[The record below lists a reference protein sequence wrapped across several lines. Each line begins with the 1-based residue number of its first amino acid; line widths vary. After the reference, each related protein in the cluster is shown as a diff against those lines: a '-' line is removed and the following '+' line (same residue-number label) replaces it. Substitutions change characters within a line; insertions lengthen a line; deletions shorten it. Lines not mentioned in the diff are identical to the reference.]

1 MRILL
6 SLTILSI
13 LIFSL
18 SCKTTTENQTPVSES
33 EQLQEEF
40 KEKPQSINNYLKTK
54 MNEMLS
60 FISKN
65 CGKIEGIHPS
75 QDPCN
80 YNLKIRLPKIEIKS
94 AEEIKSIGNYSFY
107 FQAMYQYAKETI
119 LIDDKYFDQDNPK
132 TWENK
137 LGLIMHELYH
147 HIQHVNDDLYK
158 NYKCHSDIETPA
170 YKVQLAYK
178 TIELDEKLSV
188 MGSFLLEVDEKMFLV
203 QGVKCINETHYKWY
217 KGEYKEGKYNGQ
229 GTFNYLFGTIYEG
242 EWKDGKKHGQGTLTS
257 HSGDKY
263 VGEFKYGERSGQG
276 TYTWSNGDKYEG
288 EWKDEKKH
296 GQGTE
301 TFPDGGKYDGE
312 FKDGKKN
319 GQGTRTWSDGSKY
332 VGKFKD
338 GLPNGKG
345 KNTYTGGGWYEGS
358 WKEGQSWTGITFDK
372 DGNISYE
379 KVNGKIQF
387 KE

>member
-1 MRILL
+1 
-6 SLTILSI
+6 
-13 LIFSL
+13 
-18 SCKTTTENQTPVSES
+18 
-33 EQLQEEF
+33 
-40 KEKPQSINNYLKTK
+40 
-54 MNEMLS
+54 MLS

-229 GTFNYLFGTIYEG
+229 GTFYYTDGSVYVGEFKGGKRNGKGTTTFG
-242 EWKDGKKHGQGTLTS
+242 KGKWA
-257 HSGDKY
+257 GDKY
-263 VGEFKYGERSGQG
+263 VGKWKDDKPLMASVGKG
-276 TYTWSNGDKYEG
+276 TYTWSNGNKYVG
-288 EWKDEKKH
+288 E
-296 GQGTE
+296 
-301 TFPDGGKYDGE
+301 Y
-312 FKDGKKN
+312 KDGKLNGYGILISRFAQEYVGVFKEGTFWNITEYDKN
-319 GQGTRTWSDGSKY
+319 RNIIRTW
-332 VGKFKD
+332 
-338 GLPNGKG
+338 
-345 KNTYTGGGWYEGS
+345 
-358 WKEGQSWTGITFDK
+358 
-372 DGNISYE
+372 
-379 KVNGKIQF
+379 VNGKEI
-387 KE
+387 KP